1 MLAVSEELQEAFPD
15 AEKQRGNL
23 ERQMARLRDLY
34 VLGDYTLEEYQMRKK
49 QMERKLETFESGTS
63 NKEQLESLAVFLSD
77 ISIAWENADQE
88 QRNKLARC
96 LFDQVWLDD
105 KSAIAVKP
113 KNEFDQFFKWN
124 YEEFVHQNVDDR
136 TSTRVELHR
145 EHWQTVLLAA

>member
-1 MLAVSEELQEAFPD
+1 
-15 AEKQRGNL
+15 
-23 ERQMARLRDLY
+23 
-34 VLGDYTLEEYQMRKK
+34 
-49 QMERKLETFESGTS
+49 
-63 NKEQLESLAVFLSD
+63 ESLAVFLSD

-113 KNEFDQFFKWN
+113 KNEF
-124 YEEFVHQNVDDR
+124 VHQNVDDT